1 MKIRL
6 ITATPEFEND
16 LGDVL
21 RLFYGDV
28 DFVTDA
34 PEKTFTHTA
43 REGKRRLDRRLV
55 V

>member
-34 PEKTFTHTA
+34 P
-43 REGKRRLDRRLV
+43 
-55 V
+55 